1 MSDELLGR
9 VCLTVVR
16 ACAWRRW
23 MGGSRGEGEGAA
35 AAQI

>member
-9 VCLTVVR
+9 VCLNVC
-16 ACAWRRW
+16 ACVC
-23 MGGSRGEGEGAA
+23 GGRGGGGAA